1 MRRRPG
7 RMGRTAAVG
16 LLVTGCFLPATVLRA
31 ANADPGHAADKTAA
45 DAAAAG
51 TGNYFDGLR
60 VGAAQGRL
68 EGRALQIG
76 DTVPPGSRHAV
87 EDAFKAGYAAGANDA
102 VAGDQD
108 RQGVAVAGDADRTGR
123 VGVTQGRGDLPVRVH
138 LSVRDGRDRA
148 PHGALERR
156 AGLDR

>member
-1 MRRRPG
+1 MRG
-7 RMGRTAAVG
+7 RSGRVGRAAAIG

-87 EDAFKAGYAAGANDA
+87 EDAFKAGYTAGSNDAFTGFDGGWALAAPYIVTLAAGG
-102 VAGDQD
+102 AGIAYRIDSRVPLQPD
-108 RQGVAVAGDADRTGR
+108 VNYYLCADGHSLCQQAR
-123 VGVTQGRGDLPVRVH
+123 P
-138 LSVRDGRDRA
+138 
-148 PHGALERR
+148 
-156 AGLDR
+156 